1 MNTILMKIS
10 KNGSNKNGCDLVLT
24 VKSVEHVPEDH
35 LEKANPNV
43 CLPKKPMHW
52 ARKAEP
58 RQHHANADRIPKKT
72 DEVLQKTSKL
82 SNSMNQ
88 TLLEILKETVTEDES
103 KLVPE
108 AKLVDDLHCDSL
120 SAVEITMELENRL
133 DITVDDEEV
142 EQIVT
147 IGDIINIVE
156 SKL

>member
-1 MNTILMKIS
+1 MAKF
-10 KNGSNKNGCDLVLT
+10 
-24 VKSVEHVPEDH
+24 VEHVPEDRP
-35 LEKANPNV
+35 EKANPNV
-43 CLPKKPMHW
+43 YLPKKPMHW
-52 ARKAEP
+52 AKKAEP
-58 RQHHANADRIPKKT
+58 QRHHVKEGKILTRT
-72 DEVLQKTSKL
+72 DEALPKTSKL

-108 AKLVDDLHCDSL
+108 AKLVDDLGCDSL

-133 DITVDDEEV
+133 DITIDDEEV

-156 SKL
+156 SKQ